1 MPDVTPEVRSEI
13 DLSLNKMERIVMQ
26 QIAESTDRVALHAA
40 MKHLV
45 VTGNALLHAGK
56 KALKVFPLDR
66 YVIARDGEGNVVEI
80 ITKEEVDR
88 IPPAQ
93 GVPEAPD
100 GSRTPMLLVKT
111 ALRSAWLAAPKVQAT
126 STQAIV
132 YTIVEVKDGQHKW
145 HQECD
150 DKIIPGSKSSSPAK
164 TSPWMPLRFN
174 VANNGESY
182 GRGRVEEFIGDLTS
196 LEGLYKALVEGSAAA
211 SKVVFMVSPRPPPSP
226 SPWLMLLL
234 APSFKVDRTMS
245 ASSR

>member
-13 DLSLNKMERIVMQ
+13 DLSLSKMERIVMQ
-26 QIAESTDRVALHAA
+26 QIAETSDRVALHAA

-66 YVIARDGEGNVVEI
+66 YVIARDGEGNVTEI

-100 GSRTPMLLVKT
+100 GTRTPTLLVRM
-111 ALRSAWLAAPKVQAT
+111 ALRSVWPPQAKRPERRRYGLYLR
-126 STQAIV
+126 Q
-132 YTIVEVKDGQHKW
+132 VKDGQHAGTRSVTTRSS
-145 HQECD
+145 QE
-150 DKIIPGSKSSSPAK
+150 PSPA
-164 TSPWMPLRFN
+164 PPLRLLLGCPSASTWPIMERATD
-174 VANNGESY
+174 VVVLRSLSGTSQ
-182 GRGRVEEFIGDLTS
+182 S

-211 SKVVFMVSPRPPPSP
+211 SKVVFMVSPSLPPSP
-226 SPWLMLLL
+226 SPWQM
-234 APSFKVDRTMS
+234 PQRCHH
-245 ASSR
+245 SRETRRCRCRSGR